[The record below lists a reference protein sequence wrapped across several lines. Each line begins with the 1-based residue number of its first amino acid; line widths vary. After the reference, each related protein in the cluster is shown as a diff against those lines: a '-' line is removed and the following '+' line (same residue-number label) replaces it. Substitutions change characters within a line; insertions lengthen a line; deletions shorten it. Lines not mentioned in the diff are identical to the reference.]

1 MKMWTKVASGVLSVG
16 MIGGMLAGCGTSSN
30 NTASKQKVTINM
42 FQFKVEIKDQLQALV
57 KEYMKENPNVK
68 INMQTVG
75 GGADYGAALKTQ
87 MASGNEPTIF
97 NIGGPSDVD
106 TWKTKLA
113 DLSNTAVEKVALPGT
128 LDAVTKDSK
137 VYGVPL
143 DVEGYGLLYNKSVFQ
158 KAGIDPSTINTQEDL
173 MAAVQKIDSQKSKLG
188 LKAVFAFPAKETWV
202 TGLHASNVFIAPEF
216 KNGIMDTYN
225 AKTLNFSYANQ
236 FKQYVDM
243 SNKYSVQPTNSL
255 DYSTSVDKLFSTQ
268 KVAMI
273 QQGDWVNT
281 EIAGIDSNFESNNI
295 GVLPIPVDGAV
306 QGKIP
311 VGVPMYWAVNGT
323 STAAQQKAAE
333 DFLNWMNTST
343 KGKDAIVNKMNF
355 IPAYKGYDNIKIK
368 DSLAKQIFDYANA
381 GKSTGW
387 VFMGYPSNWGM
398 NAVGADIQKYVAGQ
412 SSWDQVV
419 SDAKAKWAAARK

>member
-1 MKMWTKVASGVLSVG
+1 MKTWKKVISSVLSVG
-16 MIGGMLAGCGTSSN
+16 IIGGMLAGCGTSSN
-30 NTASKQKVTINM
+30 SKASNQKVTINM

-68 INMQTVG
+68 INLQTVG

-113 DLSNTAVEKVALPGT
+113 DLSATSVEKAALPGT
-128 LDAVTKDSK
+128 LDAVTKGGK

-143 DVEGYGLLYNKSVFQ
+143 DVEGYGLLYNKSVFK
-158 KAGIDPSTINTQEDL
+158 KAGIDPSTINTQKDL
-173 MAAVQKIDSQKSKLG
+173 LAAVKKIDSQKSKLG
-188 LKAVFAFPAKETWV
+188 LQAVFAFPAKETWV
-202 TGLHASNVFIAPEF
+202 TGLHSSNVFLAPEF
-216 KNGIMDTYN
+216 KNNTMDAYN
-225 AKTLNFSYANQ
+225 AKTLNFTYADQ

-243 SNKYSVQPTNSL
+243 SNQYSVQPTNSL

-281 EIAGIDSNFESNNI
+281 EIAGIDPNFESKDI

-311 VGVPMYWAVNGT
+311 VGVPMYWAVNST
-323 STAAQQKAAE
+323 STVAQQKAAE

-343 KGKDAIVNKMNF
+343 KGKDVIVNQMNF
-355 IPAYKGYDNIKIK
+355 IPAYKGYDNMTIK
-368 DSLAKQIFDYANA
+368 DALAKQIFNYANT

-398 NAVGADIQKYVAGQ
+398 NVLGADIQKYVAGQ

-419 SDAKAKWAAARK
+419 SDAKAQWAADRK